1 MKFNEICSKGSGDME
16 RTGKCYRQ
24 NGRLAQTG
32 VGHSYNP
39 LFALGLG
46 IN

>member
-24 NGRLAQTG
+24 TGRQTG

-39 LFALGLG
+39 LFALGLE